1 MDWPLGGGEMGE
13 RMRRHDWDS
22 TSLGCAKRWPQS
34 LTTAVAERRPVGSRG
49 LLAGKSSHSIT
60 ECGTIRVISLA
71 IGAATREPKPL
82 GRANRRRVT
91 DPDITACVRDG
102 LPAIDTQPTSD
113 PEEPF
118 ARPLVC
124 AARGEE
130 PFACH
135 GIRPAWYLTRSDSTD
150 PRVLGP
156 YGVCH

>member
-1 MDWPLGGGEMGE
+1 
-13 RMRRHDWDS
+13 MRDQPRDGRCHAR
-22 TSLGCAKRWPQS
+22 TE
-34 LTTAVAERRPVGSRG
+34 TARS
-49 LLAGKSSHSIT
+49 GKQ
-60 ECGTIRVISLA
+60 
-71 IGAATREPKPL
+71 
-82 GRANRRRVT
+82 RRVT
-91 DPDITACVRDG
+91 DPDSTACVRDG